1 MGKIKVI
8 IKRPDEKIGHV
19 TYISDTLENMQKT
32 VGGRIEVIQ
41 TGIHG
46 ALILCDEESKL
57 KNYPANFRL
66 GGKIPD
72 IVAGTVFVCGHAGPE
87 FTDVPISLFQWR
99 SMLDLWGNEVD

>member
-32 VGGRIEVIQ
+32 VGGHIEVIQ

-46 ALILCDEESKL
+46 ALILCDEEGKL
-57 KNYPANFRL
+57 KPYDANFRM
-66 GGKIPD
+66 GMMFPD
-72 IVAGTVFVCGHAGPE
+72 VVRGTVIVCGSDGEDFA
-87 FTDVPISLFQWR
+87 DVQISLREWR
-99 SMLDLWGNEVD
+99 LMLEMWGNRL